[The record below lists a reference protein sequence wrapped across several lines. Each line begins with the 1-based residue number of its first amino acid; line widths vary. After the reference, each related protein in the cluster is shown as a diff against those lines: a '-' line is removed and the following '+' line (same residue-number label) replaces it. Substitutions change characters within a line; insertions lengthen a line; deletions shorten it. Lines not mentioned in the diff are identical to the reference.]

1 MALMWSSKQN
11 FISFSLIYGTHFK
24 NVVDEK
30 LFAVFFYSVLAFNGF
45 CSTIHFFA
53 HLMLHCWAK
62 CKVLKWVC
70 KHITGFYIHLFS
82 KNLLSRIERP
92 FGLTLLA
99 LTLLCVSIFMK
110 KIFASFVFI
119 FHVLRTKF
127 LYFKIY
133 WSHA

>member
-45 CSTIHFFA
+45 CSTIYFFA

-82 KNLLSRIERP
+82 KSLLSRIERP
-92 FGLTLLA
+92 FWPHITGFNPSLRFHFHEK
-99 LTLLCVSIFMK
+99 VSRKDFCK
-110 KIFASFVFI
+110 FC
-119 FHVLRTKF
+119 FHF
-127 LYFKIY
+127 SCFKD
-133 WSHA
+133 